1 MMEKFIT
8 DEIQEAAIKDL
19 GELVGIASINE
30 PAQPNAPFGP
40 GPKKALDKAMELCQK
55 LGFTTHEDVD
65 GYYGY
70 ADIGEGDQTFGIVGH
85 LDEVPAGNVDDWDVE
100 PYKLTIKD
108 DKLFGRGTQDDKGPT
123 ISAIYA
129 IKAILDKGY
138 KFNKKIRV
146 IFGTDEEILWRC
158 LAEYNKKEDPI
169 DMGIAPDAEFP
180 LIYAEKGL
188 QQSYL
193 TGPGSTELNLDLEN
207 AFNAVPGKAVYNG
220 PKQAEVL
227 AALQKHNFDADQKDD
242 GIEVHGK
249 SVHAMNAPEGTN
261 AVVRLGIA
269 LADVFPD
276 IKVLQF
282 LKAFGEDANATNL
295 LGDVSDDVSGKLTF
309 NISSLKITPDES
321 KMQIDMRIPVKIDH
335 DELIQQV
342 SDAVAKYGMKY
353 ENFDYVAPL
362 YVPIDS
368 ELVKTLMA
376 TYQDLT
382 GDMKS
387 QPAISGGATFART
400 MHNCVAFGGMLPT
413 TPDFMHQANEN
424 WSKADMRK
432 AMEIFA
438 EAIYRLC
445 V

>member
-1 MMEKFIT
+1 MEQFIT
-8 DEIQEAAIKDL
+8 DKIQDEAINDL
-19 GELVGIASINE
+19 KQLVGIASFNE
-30 PAQPNAPFGP
+30 PAQDKAPFGK
-40 GPKKALDKAMELCQK
+40 GPKAALDKMMELAGN
-55 LGFTTHEDVD
+55 LGFKTYEDPE

-70 ADIGEGDQTFGIVGH
+70 ADIGEGNQTFGIVGH
-85 LDEVPAGNVDDWDVE
+85 LDEVPAGNLDAWDVE
-100 PYKLTIKD
+100 PYQLTEKDGKLY
-108 DKLFGRGTQDDKGPT
+108 GRGTQDDKGPT
-123 ISAIYA
+123 VSAIYA

-169 DMGIAPDAEFP
+169 DLGIAPDAEFP

-207 AFNAVPGKAVYNG
+207 AFNAVPGKAIYDG
-220 PKQAEVL
+220 PKQSEVM
-227 AALQKHNFDADQKDD
+227 AALKKHNFDAEQKDNE
-242 GIEVHGK
+242 IEVHGK

-282 LKAFGEDANATNL
+282 LKSFGEDANATNL

-309 NISSLKITPDES
+309 NISSLKITPEES
-321 KMQIDMRIPVKIDH
+321 RMQIDMRIPVKIDH
-335 DELIQQV
+335 DELIEQV
-342 SDAVAKYGMKY
+342 SEAVAKFDMKY

-362 YVPIDS
+362 YVPTDS
-368 ELVKTLMA
+368 NLVKTLMK

-382 GDMKS
+382 GDMDSK
-387 QPAISGGATFART
+387 PAISGGATFART

>member
-1 MMEKFIT
+1 MEQFIT
-8 DEIQEAAIKDL
+8 DKIQDEAINDL
-19 GELVGIASINE
+19 GQLVGIASFNE
-30 PAQPNAPFGP
+30 AAEDKAPFGK
-40 GPKKALDKAMELCQK
+40 GPKAALDKALELVSK
-55 LGFTTHEDVD
+55 LGFKTYEDPN

-70 ADIGEGDQTFGIVGH
+70 ADIGEGDETFGIVGH
-85 LDEVPAGNVDDWDVE
+85 LDEVPAGNLEAWNVE
-100 PYKLTIKD
+100 PYKLTVKD
-108 DKLFGRGTQDDKGPT
+108 GKLYGRGTQDDKGPT
-123 ISAIYA
+123 IAAIYA

-169 DMGIAPDAEFP
+169 DLGIAPDAEFP

-207 AFNAVPGKAVYNG
+207 AFNAVPGKAIYDG
-220 PKQAEVL
+220 PKQAEVM
-227 AALQKHNFDADQKDD
+227 AALQKHDFDADQKD
-242 GIEVHGK
+242 GSIEVHGK

-269 LADVFPD
+269 LAEVFPD

-282 LKAFGEDANATNL
+282 LKNFGEDANATNL

-309 NISSLKITPDES
+309 NISSLKITSEES
-321 KMQIDMRIPVKIDH
+321 RMQIDLRIPVKVDH
-335 DELIQQV
+335 DQLIQQV
-342 SDAVAKYGMKY
+342 SDAVAKFDMKY

-362 YVPIDS
+362 YVPTDS
-368 ELVKTLMA
+368 ELVQTLMQ

-382 GDMKS
+382 GDTESK
-387 QPAISGGATFART
+387 PAISGGATFART

>member
-1 MMEKFIT
+1 MEQFIT
-8 DEIQEAAIKDL
+8 DKIQDEAINDL
-19 GELVGIASINE
+19 KQLVGVASFNE
-30 PAQPNAPFGP
+30 PAQDKAPFGK
-40 GPKKALDKAMELCQK
+40 GPKAALDKMMELADN
-55 LGFTTHEDVD
+55 LGFKTYEDPE

-85 LDEVPAGNVDDWDVE
+85 LDEVPAGNLDAWDVE
-100 PYKLTIKD
+100 PYQLTEKDGKLY
-108 DKLFGRGTQDDKGPT
+108 GRGTQDDKGPT
-123 ISAIYA
+123 VSAIYA

-169 DMGIAPDAEFP
+169 DLGIAPDAEFP

-207 AFNAVPGKAVYNG
+207 AFNAVPGKAIYNG
-220 PKQAEVL
+220 PKQSEVM
-227 AALQKHNFDADQKDD
+227 AALKKHNFDAEQKDNE
-242 GIEVHGK
+242 IEVHGK
-249 SVHAMNAPEGTN
+249 SVHAMNAPEGIN

-282 LKAFGEDANATNL
+282 LKSFGEVANATNL

-309 NISSLKITPDES
+309 NISSLKITPEES
-321 KMQIDMRIPVKIDH
+321 RMQIDMRIPVKIDH
-335 DELIQQV
+335 DELIEQV
-342 SDAVAKYGMKY
+342 SEAVAKFDMKY

-362 YVPIDS
+362 YVPTDS
-368 ELVKTLMA
+368 NLVKTLMK

-382 GDMKS
+382 GDMDSK
-387 QPAISGGATFART
+387 PAISGGATFART

>member
-1 MMEKFIT
+1 MEQFIT
-8 DEIQEAAIKDL
+8 DKIQDEAINDL
-19 GELVGIASINE
+19 KQLVGVASFNE
-30 PAQPNAPFGP
+30 PAQDKAPFGK
-40 GPKKALDKAMELCQK
+40 GPKAALDKMMELADN
-55 LGFTTHEDVD
+55 LGFKTYEDPE

-85 LDEVPAGNVDDWDVE
+85 LDEVPAGNLDAWDVE
-100 PYKLTIKD
+100 PYQLTEKDGKLY
-108 DKLFGRGTQDDKGPT
+108 GRGTQDDKGPT
-123 ISAIYA
+123 VSAIYA

-169 DMGIAPDAEFP
+169 DLGIAPDAEFP

-193 TGPGSTELNLDLEN
+193 TGPGSIELNLDLEN
-207 AFNAVPGKAVYNG
+207 AFNAVPGKAIYNG
-220 PKQAEVL
+220 PKQSEVM
-227 AALQKHNFDADQKDD
+227 AALKKHNFDAEQKDNE
-242 GIEVHGK
+242 IEVHGK
-249 SVHAMNAPEGTN
+249 SVHAMNAPEGIN

-282 LKAFGEDANATNL
+282 LKSFGEDANATNL

-309 NISSLKITPDES
+309 NISSLKITPEES
-321 KMQIDMRIPVKIDH
+321 RMQIDMRIPVKIDH
-335 DELIQQV
+335 DELIEQV
-342 SDAVAKYGMKY
+342 SEAVAKFDMKY

-362 YVPIDS
+362 YVPTDS
-368 ELVKTLMA
+368 NLVKTLMK

-382 GDMKS
+382 GDMDSK
-387 QPAISGGATFART
+387 PAISGGATFART

-424 WSKADMRK
+424 WGKADMRK